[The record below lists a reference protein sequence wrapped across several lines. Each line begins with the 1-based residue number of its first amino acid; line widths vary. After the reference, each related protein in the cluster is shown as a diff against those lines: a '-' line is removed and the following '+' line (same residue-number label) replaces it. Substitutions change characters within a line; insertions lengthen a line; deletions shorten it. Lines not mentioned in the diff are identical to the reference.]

1 MVAAAVIAEA
11 YKEGPIA
18 NFADTSAK
26 LFIGAVLVKVVPWKY
41 GKKKAREGIL
51 KVVGWLPGAIEN
63 GADTVGEWAAAIGKM
78 LRRKKTATPFDEEG
92 QGDQE
97 NWGDSASQ
105 EGRPSPGGRQDRN
118 SGEEA

>member
-1 MVAAAVIAEA
+1 MAEA

-18 NFADTSAK
+18 NFADTSMK

-51 KVVGWLPGAIEN
+51 KVVGWLPGAIAN

-78 LRRKKTATPFDEEG
+78 LHRKANARPVDEEG

-97 NWGDSASQ
+97 NGGNSA
-105 EGRPSPGGRQDRN
+105 GRG
-118 SGEEA
+118 